1 VHVSSYYIV
10 AGTIRLIV
18 RLGHVMKSR
27 EAVRQHRAAA
37 GKDLPDGGL
46 DFPPIP
52 EARTV
57 RRVAR
62 HVPTAGAGML
72 LTGETNFAMAG
83 LSPRLIRQGRT
94 IPDNRTAVERAAA
107 PAGFDSGL
115 FTRLHGQPVRRLE
128 TLEMLEE
135 HEFDASRAAL
145 LYLRLQALV
154 PVATWRRESPD
165 KRRAKEA
172 DCRITVGN
180 LGGMSDGHL
189 SGMRGS
195 TRSR

>member
-1 VHVSSYYIV
+1 
-10 AGTIRLIV
+10 
-18 RLGHVMKSR
+18 MESR

-46 DFPPIP
+46 DFLPIP

-72 LTGETNFAMAG
+72 LSGETNFAMAG

-107 PAGFDSGL
+107 LRESATERSADPAAAPAGFNSGL

>member
-1 VHVSSYYIV
+1 
-10 AGTIRLIV
+10 
-18 RLGHVMKSR
+18 MESR

-37 GKDLPDGGL
+37 GKDLPDGAL

-57 RRVAR
+57 RRV
-62 HVPTAGAGML
+62 
-72 LTGETNFAMAG
+72 E
-83 LSPRLIRQGRT
+83 
-94 IPDNRTAVERAAA
+94 RTAPLPDSATARSADPAAA

-165 KRRAKEA
+165 KRRVKEA
-172 DCRITVGN
+172 DCRITVSN

-189 SGMRGS
+189 SGMRGC

>member
-1 VHVSSYYIV
+1 
-10 AGTIRLIV
+10 
-18 RLGHVMKSR
+18 MESR
-27 EAVRQHRAAA
+27 EAARQHRAAA

-46 DFPPIP
+46 DFPPTP

-57 RRVAR
+57 RRIAR

-72 LTGETNFAMAG
+72 LSGEANFAMAR

-94 IPDNRTAVERAAA
+94 IPDNRTAVERAPALRESATERSADPAA
-107 PAGFDSGL
+107 VPAGFDSGL
-115 FTRLHGQPVRRLE
+115 FTRLHGQQARRLE

-165 KRRAKEA
+165 KRRVEEA

-189 SGMRGS
+189 SGMRGC